1 MTRLPSAYP
10 TTTKAA
16 AATRLPVRRAHP
28 MRRFPTRI
36 CPQPGMAAEA
46 VAARKG
52 EPDGR
57 GVPSIAVKRGG
68 GLPGSLVLFYAGRV
82 TAEVTRDDIVA
93 AAERIEGHVR
103 RTPMIDL
110 GDVHGAGYTLS
121 LKLENLQRTG
131 SFKVRGAFSLMTS
144 VEIPEAGVVA
154 ASGGNFGLAM
164 ACAARDLGHR
174 ATIFVPETS
183 PQEKVGRIATYGVD
197 VRPVPG
203 FYADALE
210 AATEW
215 ADETGAYQ
223 AHAYDHAECRGRAGN
238 LCAVEI
244 LDDSPGLD
252 TVLVAVGGG
261 GLIAGIA
268 SWIRSD
274 AGVVAVE
281 PESCPTLFEAR
292 RVGEPVEVE
301 VGGIAASSLGAS
313 RIGDL
318 AWYANQWIDDAVLV
332 TDSQIVEAQKWLWET
347 CRLVAEPAA
356 ATTLAALASGA
367 YFPERGERIVAVIS
381 GANTNPGSVV

>member
-1 MTRLPSAYP
+1 LA
-10 TTTKAA
+10 
-16 AATRLPVRRAHP
+16 
-28 MRRFPTRI
+28 
-36 CPQPGMAAEA
+36 
-46 VAARKG
+46 
-52 EPDGR
+52 
-57 GVPSIAVKRGG
+57 
-68 GLPGSLVLFYAGRV
+68 LFYAGRV

-93 AAERIEGHVR
+93 AAGRIEGHVR

-121 LKLENLQRTG
+121 LKLDNLQRTG

-154 ASGGNFGLAM
+154 ASGGNFGLAV
-164 ACAARDLGHR
+164 ACAARDLGYR

-183 PQEKVGRIATYGVD
+183 PREKIGRIAEYGVD
-197 VRPVPG
+197 VRLVPG
-203 FYADALE
+203 FYADALD

-223 AHAYDHAECRGRAGN
+223 AHAYDDKNVVAGQGT
-238 LCAVEI
+238 CAAEI
-244 LDDSPGLD
+244 LHDSPNLN

-274 AGVVAVE
+274 AGVVAIE
-281 PESCPTLFEAR
+281 PESCPTLYEAR
-292 RVGEPVEVE
+292 RAGEPVEVE
-301 VGGIAASSLGAS
+301 VGGIAASALGAS

-332 TDSQIVEAQKWLWET
+332 TDSQIVEAQKWLWES
-347 CRLVAEPAA
+347 CRLVVEPAA